1 MTNMKKKKLISLRR
15 LIRHIKQSLCRHEYS
30 DENINCTVFDDDSCC
45 ITVTCLKCGKILGFN
60 TTLSSLEKT
69 AQKIH
74 DKKEE

>member
-1 MTNMKKKKLISLRR
+1 MTNMKKKKLLSVRQLMN
-15 LIRHIKQSLCRHEYS
+15 LIKKSLCRHEYS
-30 DENINCTVFDDDSCC
+30 GENTNCTVFDDDSCR
-45 ITVTCLKCGKILGFN
+45 IAVTCLKCGKIMGFN